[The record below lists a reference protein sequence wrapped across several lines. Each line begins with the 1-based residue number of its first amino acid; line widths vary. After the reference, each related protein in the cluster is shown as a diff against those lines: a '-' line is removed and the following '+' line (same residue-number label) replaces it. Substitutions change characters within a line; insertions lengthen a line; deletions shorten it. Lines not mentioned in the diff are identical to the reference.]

1 MNQQRFLELISHP
14 PDQVGER
21 LLLSGLRALSW
32 GYGAAMRFRNT
43 LFDAG
48 LRRVHLPPLPVISI
62 GNVTTGG
69 TGKTPLVALL
79 VELLQRAGRHPGIVS
94 RGYRAAADGTNDE
107 WKVLQVLCP
116 GIPHLQNRDRVAA
129 VRELS
134 CWKSEDT
141 GRAACDVVVADD
153 AFQHRRLGRTL
164 DIVLIDAL
172 NPFGFDALLPRGLLR
187 EPLSGLKRA
196 DLVILTRAD
205 LVDEPAR
212 AAIWQRIERWKPRVP
227 HIEVQFQPTGF
238 LTSEG
243 TRLSEPASRNVL
255 AFCGIGH
262 PEAFRKTLAG
272 MPLDIRGFRA
282 FQDHHHYR
290 PTDVADLIQQADR
303 CGATALVTTLKDL
316 VKIEPSASGLPVL
329 AIDIR
334 AGFLRGC
341 DDLIEAL
348 RRLAS

>member
-1 MNQQRFLELISHP
+1 MNQQRFLELIAHP
-14 PDQVGER
+14 PDHFGDR
-21 LLLSGLRALSW
+21 LLLSGLRAASW
-32 GYGAAMRFRNT
+32 GYGAAMRLRNS

-48 LRRVHLPPLPVISI
+48 LRRVRTPPLPVISI

-69 TGKTPLVALL
+69 TGKTPIVALMT
-79 VELLQRAGRHPGIVS
+79 ELLQQAGHHPGIVS
-94 RGYRAAADGTNDE
+94 RGYRASADGTNDE

-116 GIPHLQNRDRVAA
+116 GIPHIQNRDRVAA

-134 CWKSEDT
+134 SLKHDDT
-141 GRAACDVVVADD
+141 GRAVCDVVVADD
-153 AFQHRRLGRTL
+153 AFQHRRMGRTL

-187 EPLSGLKRA
+187 EPLSGLQRA

-205 LVDEPAR
+205 QVDGPVR

-238 LTSEG
+238 LTGDG
-243 TRLSEPASRNVL
+243 TRHSELPARNVL

-282 FQDHHHYR
+282 FPDHHHYR
-290 PTDVADLIQQADR
+290 PTDVADLMQQAER
-303 CGATALVTTLKDL
+303 CGTTALVTTLKDL
-316 VKIEPSASGLPVL
+316 VKIEPPATGLPIL

-334 AGFLRGC
+334 AGFLHGR

-348 RRLAS
+348 RRLAR